1 MRAFRHHGK
10 FSGCAVAEPSS
21 SSSIFWRELVGNAES
36 LSLTPDLLNPKL
48 YLSKIPQ
55 VRLALVAV
63 YLKGLKMLM
72 P

>member
-10 FSGCAVAEPSS
+10 FCACAVAEPSR

-48 YLSKIPQ
+48 CLSKIPQ

-63 YLKGLKMLM
+63 YLKVLKMLM